1 MNNFSANAAPQ
12 VPLMQGETIE
22 VVFDAQGGLVAE
34 PTPQADALV
43 VTNERVVRDG
53 AADGARVV
61 SMFPLRELAAM
72 EVSDNGRSFERLSQG
87 IVLVAAGLIVGG
99 LSWFILEIQVL
110 SVILGG
116 LPILAG
122 IYMLTGWAFPDAEGA
137 LHLYAQGHA
146 VALPLRSAA
155 ARESVYVA
163 MQRIYELRWGEQQ
176 GAPQFEAS
184 AQMFAPPAEPEAA
197 PVAESEAAP
206 AAEPEAEEDASEE
219 MEDALS
225 RLVGEADA
233 NVGSPAPEP
242 KQPRASIWD
251 VFRRR

>member
-1 MNNFSANAAPQ
+1 MMNDFSANAAPQ
-12 VPLMQGETIE
+12 VPLMQGETVEI
-22 VVFDAQGGLVAE
+22 VFDARGGLVAE
-34 PTPQADALV
+34 PAPRTDALV

-53 AADGARVV
+53 VADGSRVV

-72 EVSDNGRSFERLSQG
+72 EVADNGRSVEKLGQG
-87 IVLVAAGLIVGG
+87 IVLVAAGLILGG

-137 LHLYAQGHA
+137 LQLYAPGHA
-146 VALPLRSAA
+146 IALPLQSPA
-155 ARESVYVA
+155 ARESVYEA
-163 MQRIYELRWGEQQ
+163 MQRIYELRWG
-176 GAPQFEAS
+176 
-184 AQMFAPPAEPEAA
+184 AQAVPVIETPPPLSEMPPPIPAA
-197 PVAESEAAP
+197 PV
-206 AAEPEAEEDASEE
+206 EPEPEGEGEEG

-233 NVGSPAPEP
+233 NLGSPPPE
-242 KQPRASIWD
+242 KPRPSFWD
-251 VFRRR
+251 IFRRK